1 MTLGISFA
9 AGQFLTADDLQAMV
23 DQIDSLTAPG
33 WTSYTPSWGS
43 SGTAPAIGNGTL
55 SGRYRRAANSD
66 LVEVEIKLV
75 FGSTTTVGTGLYNWG
90 LPVNAAA
97 AAVTQIECG
106 SCQVTNA
113 SDISQ
118 PGACVLASSTLL
130 VCTQGPWPN
139 TSTTINN
146 RGGQIG
152 AASPIAFGTG
162 DTIVMRLAYQAA

>member
-33 WTSYTPSWGS
+33 WTTYTPSWGS

-55 SGRYRRAANSD
+55 AGRYRRAANSD
-66 LVEVEIKLV
+66 LVEVEIRLT
-75 FGSTTTVGTGLYNWG
+75 FGTTTTAGTGLYNWG

-97 AAVTQIECG
+97 AAVTQIEVG
-106 SCQVTNA
+106 SCQVTDA
-113 SDISQ
+113 GAISE
-118 PGACVLASSTLL
+118 PGVCVLASSTLL
-130 VCTQGPWPN
+130 VCTMGPWPN
-139 TSTTINN
+139 TATTINN

-152 AASPIAFGTG
+152 ATSPFTFGTS
-162 DTIVMRLAYQAA
+162 DAIVMRLAYQAA